1 MDSKAEGRRQAE
13 LVKQRTQMREEF
25 ERQKQNLINETER
38 ARPSAQRF
46 VGQHDSMEESLKKHT
61 VGLVHLEEFQQRR
74 KEIEELKA
82 REAAKTSLKYV
93 SPLNFLISASWADLA
108 VGRRDA
114 YVV

>member
-46 VGQHDSMEESLKKHT
+46 VGQNDSMEESLKKQT

-74 KEIEELKA
+74 KELEELKA
-82 REAAKTSLKYV
+82 REAAKTILKYV
-93 SPLNFLISASWADLA
+93 SPLNFPKSAS
-108 VGRRDA
+108 
-114 YVV
+114 